1 MTFALSPLFADLTKV
16 VAATNERFWGLGETG
31 LAVVLFLTVF
41 LVIVVGWLLHNTGRR
56 D

>member
-1 MTFALSPLFADLTKV
+1 MSLVLAPLVNVTLAV
-16 VAATNERFWGLGETG
+16 SATNERFWGLGEVG
-31 LAVVLFLTVF
+31 LGVVLFITVF